1 MGFGHIGRYIYL
13 LAQNNSNFNITCISD
28 IGKPEIL
35 SYLLNNE
42 PRIDKKYDLDG
53 NYIISNESK
62 ARIIHGVEHGDVPWD
77 VFDVDWVVDS
87 TVRLNGRLRRHR
99 AALVNVC
106 PVVVLPEEHDGQQP
120 VCTRGYHGPVEPG
133 AHRQHQRDREEDQRE
148 DVHPAGEHAHRQALR
163 DGKRGFDTHLPDG
176 QCTDR

>member
-1 MGFGHIGRYIYL
+1 MKNKKINIGIMGFGHIGRYIYL

-42 PRIDKKYDLDG
+42 PRIDNKYDLDG

-62 ARIIHGVEHGDVPWD
+62 ARIIHGVEPGDVPWD

-87 TVRLNGRLRRHR
+87 TGKYLNRSTLQKHIDSGAKKVMLTT
-99 AALVNVC
+99 
-106 PVVVLPEEHDGQQP
+106 LPND
-120 VCTRGYHGPVEPG
+120 
-133 AHRQHQRDREEDQRE
+133 
-148 DVHPAGEHAHRQALR
+148 
-163 DGKRGFDTHLPDG
+163 
-176 QCTDR
+176 